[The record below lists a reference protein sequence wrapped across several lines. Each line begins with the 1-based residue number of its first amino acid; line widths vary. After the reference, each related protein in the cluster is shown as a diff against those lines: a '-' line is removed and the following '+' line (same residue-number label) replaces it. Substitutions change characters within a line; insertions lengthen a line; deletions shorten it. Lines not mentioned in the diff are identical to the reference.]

1 MEGKIVLAD
10 LPQADG
16 QIKVRPAVVLR
27 QMPPFND
34 FLLCGV
40 SSQVRQAVTG
50 FDEILQPDSQNRLR
64 VVSVVRLGFLTVL
77 PSTSIKGEIGEI
89 PLSMLHNLRLRLAD
103 FLTQNQ

>member
-10 LPQADG
+10 LPQANG
-16 QIKVRPAVVLR
+16 QVKARPAVVLR
-27 QMPPFND
+27 LMLPFND
-34 FLLCGV
+34 YLLCGI

-50 FDEILQPDSQNRLR
+50 FDEILQPDPQNRLR

-89 PLSMLHNLRLRLAD
+89 PLGVLQDLRLRLAD
-103 FLTQNQ
+103 YLTQNQ

>member
-16 QIKVRPAVVLR
+16 QVKARPAVVLR
-27 QMPPFND
+27 LMPPFND

-50 FDEILQPDSQNRLR
+50 FDEILQPDTQNRLR

-77 PSTSIKGEIGEI
+77 PASSIKGEIGEI
-89 PLSMLHNLRLRLAD
+89 PLSVLQTLRVRLAD
-103 FLTQNQ
+103 YLTKN

>member
-10 LPQADG
+10 LPQADD
-16 QIKVRPAVVLR
+16 QVKARPAVVLR
-27 QMPPFND
+27 QMPPFD
-34 FLLCGV
+34 DYLVCGV

-50 FDEILQPDSQNRLR
+50 FDEILQPDAQNRLR

-77 PSTSIKGEIGEI
+77 PSSNIKGVMGEI
-89 PLSMLHNLRLRLAD
+89 PLPILQSLRSRLAN